1 MSSGAKLRPLPD
13 FTYSTKPARRSDFFL
28 NEPCVIRSFSGT
40 RLVALADASSPRM
53 VACGAEKF
61 TFFFEQ
67 AIAFRRQLSE
77 ITTTTG
83 GKPNSLQL
91 YRKGNVRKET
101 APGGSS

>member
-1 MSSGAKLRPLPD
+1 VSSGAKLRPLPD

-61 TFFFEQ
+61 TFFFR
-67 AIAFRRQLSE
+67 AGHRVPPPSE

>member
-1 MSSGAKLRPLPD
+1 VSSGAKLRPLPD
-13 FTYSTKPARRSDFFL
+13 FTYSTKPAGRSDFFF
-28 NEPCVIRSFSGT
+28 NEPCVIRSLTGT

-61 TFFFEQ
+61 TFFFFFEQ

-83 GKPNSLQL
+83 DSLI
-91 YRKGNVRKET
+91 RFSCT
-101 APGGSS
+101 ANAT

>member
-1 MSSGAKLRPLPD
+1 
-13 FTYSTKPARRSDFFL
+13 
-28 NEPCVIRSFSGT
+28 
-40 RLVALADASSPRM
+40 M

>member
-1 MSSGAKLRPLPD
+1 VSSGAKLRPLPD
-13 FTYSTKPARRSDFFL
+13 FTYSTKPARRSDFFF
-28 NEPCVIRSFSGT
+28 NEPCVIRSLTGT
-40 RLVALADASSPRM
+40 RLVALADPSSPRM
-53 VACGAEKF
+53 DEKF

>member
-1 MSSGAKLRPLPD
+1 LLTLRHQGW
-13 FTYSTKPARRSDFFL
+13 SRA
-28 NEPCVIRSFSGT
+28 
-40 RLVALADASSPRM
+40 ALKNSP
-53 VACGAEKF
+53 
-61 TFFFEQ
+61 FFFEQ